1 MPTLWSKQGDFR
13 KVIFDR
19 DEVNRFNRSWP
30 GSKLEDRGY
39 WFEFA
44 RNGDLVDT
52 DIPEHSD
59 GPEALAL
66 SQDAQEWLR
75 AFEPDFFQS

>member
-1 MPTLWSKQGDFR
+1 MPTVWSTQGDFR
-13 KVIFDR
+13 TVVFNKA
-19 DEVNRFNRSWP
+19 EVNHFNHSWP
-30 GSKLEDRGY
+30 GSKLMDRGH

-52 DIPEHSD
+52 DVPEHSD

-66 SQDAQEWLR
+66 AQEAKEWLEDV
-75 AFEPDFFQS
+75 EPDFFQR

>member
-19 DEVNRFNRSWP
+19 SEVNHFNHSWP
-30 GSKLEDRGY
+30 GSRLTDRGY

-52 DIPEHSD
+52 DVPEHSD
-59 GPEALAL
+59 GPEAAAL
-66 SQDAQEWLR
+66 AQEAKEWLEG
-75 AFEPDFFQS
+75 FEPDFFI